1 MKIRSFTTLLI
12 LTILALCI
20 LIMTPLVS
28 DTGSPDRNKPVNIK
42 SDFAEVE
49 KYIEFIEK
57 NVAFENIDFQ
67 VHTVKQGD
75 NFWKIAKKFNVNIDT
90 LIALNPFWE
99 SLVARVNQKVVV
111 SSEKGVLCFISDFRE
126 VSELKK
132 FYGVTDEDIV
142 FQKLPL
148 LYRLYYGI
156 FTRRHPI
163 AVFIKNARPDPAGM
177 TDKLA
182 RQYTLREKF
191 RSPLGGRF
199 SSFFGNRR
207 HPIFRSRSFHN
218 GIDIAARRGT
228 LVGAARE
235 GKVIATGWMG
245 GYGKAVIIAHPEGY
259 KTLYGH
265 LSRINTRPGRQVK
278 AGWIIGRVG
287 STGFSTGPH
296 LHFTL
301 WHRGK
306 LLNPMKIL
314 W

>member
-1 MKIRSFTTLLI
+1 MKIKSFTLLLSFSI
-12 LTILALCI
+12 IAMCI

-28 DTGSPDRNKPVNIK
+28 HTGKVQIDSLVDIK
-42 SDFAEVE
+42 TDFKKVDS
-49 KYIEFIEK
+49 YIQFIEK
-57 NVAFENIDFQ
+57 NVKFDTIDFH

-75 NFWKIAKKFNVNIDT
+75 NFWKIAKKYNVNIDT
-90 LIALNPFWE
+90 LIAVNPFWE
-99 SLVARVNQKVVV
+99 SLVARVDQKIVVPT
-111 SSEKGVLCFISDFRE
+111 EKGVLRFFSDFRQIA
-126 VSELKK
+126 ELKR
-132 FYGVTDEDIV
+132 FYGVSDEDII
-142 FQKLPL
+142 FQSLPL
-148 LYRLYYGI
+148 MYRVYYGI
-156 FTRRHPI
+156 FTRKHPM
-163 AVFIKNARPDPAGM
+163 AVFIKNARPDTSGM

-182 RQYTLREKF
+182 RQYALREKF

-199 SSFFGNRR
+199 SSFFGSRR
-207 HPIFRSRSFHN
+207 HPIFRNRSFHN

-235 GKVIATGWMG
+235 GRVIATGWMG
-245 GYGKAVIIAHPEGY
+245 GYGKAIIIAHPEGY

-265 LSRINTRPGRQVK
+265 LSRINTRPGRHVK

-301 WHRGK
+301 WHKGK

>member
-1 MKIRSFTTLLI
+1 MKIRTFVSLMAFFSI
-12 LTILALCI
+12 IMCI

-28 DTGSPDRNKPVNIK
+28 HTGKVDIDNLIDLKT
-42 SDFAEVE
+42 DFKKVDQYVQHIQEHVKFE
-49 KYIEFIEK
+49 KINFH
-57 NVAFENIDFQ
+57 
-67 VHTVKQGD
+67 VHKVKRGD
-75 NFWKIAKKFNVNIDT
+75 NFWKIAKEYSINIDT
-90 LIALNPFWE
+90 LIAVNPFWE
-99 SLVARVNQKVVV
+99 SLVAHVDQQIVVPT
-111 SSEKGVLCFISDFRE
+111 EKGVLCFITDFRE
-126 VSELKK
+126 IKELKN
-132 FYGVTDEDIV
+132 FYGAREDDIV
-142 FQKLPL
+142 FQTLPP

-156 FTRRHPI
+156 FTGKHPI
-163 AVFIKNARPDPAGM
+163 AVFIRDARPNPVVM

-199 SSFFGNRR
+199 SSFFGNRK
-207 HPIFRSRSFHN
+207 HPIFRNRSFHN
-218 GIDIAARRGT
+218 GIDIAARTGT
-228 LVGAARE
+228 YVGAARE
-235 GKVIATGWMG
+235 GKVISTGWMG

-265 LSRINTRPGRQVK
+265 LSQIATRPGRYVK
-278 AGWIIGRVG
+278 AGSLIGRVG

-301 WHRGK
+301 WHKGK

>member
-1 MKIRSFTTLLI
+1 MKIRTFVSTLAFSLV
-12 LTILALCI
+12 ALCI

-28 DTGSPDRNKPVNIK
+28 HTGTVEIDSLINLKT
-42 SDFAEVE
+42 DFHTVE
-49 KYIEFIEK
+49 NYIDFIEK
-57 NVAFENIDFQ
+57 NVKFDTITFH
-67 VHTVKQGD
+67 VHKVKRGD
-75 NFWKIAKKFNVNIDT
+75 NFWKIAKKYGVNIDT
-90 LIALNPFWE
+90 LIAVNPFWE
-99 SLVARVNQKVVV
+99 NLIARVDQQVIVPT
-111 SSEKGVLCFISDFRE
+111 EKGVLCFIRDFCE
-126 VSELKK
+126 IKALKK
-132 FYGVTDEDIV
+132 FYDAGDNDIV
-142 FQKLPL
+142 FQALPP

-156 FTRRHPI
+156 FTRKHPI
-163 AVFIKNARPDPAGM
+163 AVFIRDARPTPEVM

-182 RQYTLREKF
+182 RQYNLREKF

-199 SSFFGNRR
+199 SSFFGTRR
-207 HPIFRSRSFHN
+207 HPIFRHKSFHN

-228 LVGAARE
+228 YVGAARE

-245 GYGKAVIIAHPEGY
+245 GYGKTVIISHPEGY

-265 LSRINTRPGRQVK
+265 LSVICTRPGRRVK
-278 AGWIIGRVG
+278 PGSLIGRVG